1 MILRFLFFISILFFL
16 VACNKTEN
24 QWVNNTIL
32 SEKNILIA
40 SSVNLKN
47 LVNKSDLENS
57 AKLSYE
63 QKIIFDAFKSS
74 FSSQY
79 LGFDVEAPQ
88 KLFIVS
94 NPNKFNAVAFLAGN
108 VIDIDIFK
116 ESLRNFL
123 AIDSFNLVNPTI
135 CFSDKYNLTVGFN
148 STNFLIGFS
157 LDENFT
163 KEKIINYFQSD
174 SPNNSDVLL
183 TKFLKQN
190 DDFGFYISSA
200 NVLEFINNIK
210 IPFIKSQ
217 ITNTLDLDLL
227 NEEFIF
233 NMNFLPE
240 KISCSS
246 SFFSTVIKNK
256 PVDVKYN
263 NFIDQYDS
271 LLFYGFANIELNKMD
286 FLLKQLNRLSE
297 GFQKDVLFLDFKE
310 IISTLDGSISFS
322 VNKPIN
328 PFTNLDSS
336 SLLDEFSVGKE
347 TNSKVILDN
356 MDNEWDDDEF
366 FDNETVMPKLDNSL
380 QFMLSLGIKEKQKLV
395 NFCKKNNYKLSDGK
409 VMNSKTYSYLLK
421 NEVLHLTN
429 NFKLLDKIN
438 IRVESEILSEHNQKH
453 FQHSLYSVF
462 DIETIL
468 KSYSGENYIKIDNER
483 EEIAK
488 LFTQLLVFFDGEEL
502 NMEFHLKEKNENAFK
517 VLMESILYNE
527 IIEDYL

>member
-1 MILRFLFFISILFFL
+1 LILRFLFFIPILFFL

-32 SEKNILIA
+32 SEKHILIA

-217 ITNTLDLDLL
+217 ITNTLD
-227 NEEFIF
+227 F
-233 NMNFLPE
+233 
-240 KISCSS
+240 
-246 SFFSTVIKNK
+246 
-256 PVDVKYN
+256 
-263 NFIDQYDS
+263 
-271 LLFYGFANIELNKMD
+271 
-286 FLLKQLNRLSE
+286 R
-297 GFQKDVLFLDFKE
+297 
-310 IISTLDGSISFS
+310 
-322 VNKPIN
+322 
-328 PFTNLDSS
+328 FT
-336 SLLDEFSVGKE
+336 
-347 TNSKVILDN
+347 
-356 MDNEWDDDEF
+356 
-366 FDNETVMPKLDNSL
+366 
-380 QFMLSLGIKEKQKLV
+380 
-395 NFCKKNNYKLSDGK
+395 
-409 VMNSKTYSYLLK
+409 
-421 NEVLHLTN
+421 
-429 NFKLLDKIN
+429 
-438 IRVESEILSEHNQKH
+438 
-453 FQHSLYSVF
+453 
-462 DIETIL
+462 
-468 KSYSGENYIKIDNER
+468 
-483 EEIAK
+483 
-488 LFTQLLVFFDGEEL
+488 
-502 NMEFHLKEKNENAFK
+502 
-517 VLMESILYNE
+517 
-527 IIEDYL
+527 